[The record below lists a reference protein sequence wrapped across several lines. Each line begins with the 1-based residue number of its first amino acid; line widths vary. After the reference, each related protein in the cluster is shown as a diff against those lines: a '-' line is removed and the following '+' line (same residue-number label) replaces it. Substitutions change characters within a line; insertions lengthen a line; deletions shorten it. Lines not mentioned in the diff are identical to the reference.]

1 MNSYDIEK
9 VSYRWLRRAIGV
21 LGIILPLAL
30 SWGCRQSAGLC
41 TPAASISGYYHTS
54 MRFLFVTV
62 MVLLAVLLFAYPG
75 YDEDDD
81 FAGHLAGLFALG
93 VAIFPTNAP
102 GTQMDL
108 RAWVHVGCAAALFLL
123 MAVFCLFLF
132 RRTEQDR
139 KPPGRERTLLAG
151 ARGLLKPPKP
161 APTLDGRKKMRNRLF
176 VLCGAI
182 ILASVAAMLIYE
194 VAKRN
199 ATTDQSS
206 DFVWY
211 CETAALVAF
220 GFAWMMKGDM
230 IIAGGASDEPRPE

>member
-21 LGIILPLAL
+21 LGIILPIAL
-30 SWGCRQSAGLC
+30 SWGCHESAGLC
-41 TPAASISGYYHTS
+41 TPAGSISGYYHTS

-62 MVLLAVLLFAYPG
+62 LVLLAVLLFAYPG

-102 GTQMDL
+102 GTHMDL
-108 RAWVHVGCAAALFLL
+108 RAWVHVCCAAALFLL

-132 RRTEQDR
+132 RRTDQDR
-139 KPPGRERTLLAG
+139 KPPGRQRSVLAG
-151 ARGLLKPPKP
+151 ARGFLTPPKP
-161 APTLDGRKKMRNRLF
+161 SVTLDPRKKVRNGLF
-176 VLCGAI
+176 IGCGAV

-194 VAKRN
+194 IAKRH
-199 ATTDQSS
+199 ATTTQSS

-220 GFAWMMKGDM
+220 GFAWMVKGDM
-230 IIAGGASDEPRPE
+230 LIAGGSADEPKPE